1 MGRAKDAKGKGK
13 KRQPGK
19 PKRATSAYLYF
30 LSHLRDQ
37 LKAQGKAIKIG
48 DLAKEAAEKWHSMD
62 SDTRWVLLPLH
73 LQWDGNVRAIL
84 VSSAI
89 SLFFSRLTH
98 VSPLFLLQKTL

>member
-1 MGRAKDAKGKGK
+1 MPRAMDKGKGKGK

-37 LKAQGKAIKIG
+37 LKAQGKSIKIG

-62 SDTRWVLLPLH
+62 SDTRFVAQLMQTTYCLLLTVFF
-73 LQWDGNVRAIL
+73 QWNGNYL
-84 VSSAI
+84 
-89 SLFFSRLTH
+89 
-98 VSPLFLLQKTL
+98 